1 MIGWQAR
8 LCYTETEVWKYPS
21 GFFDVDID
29 KDSAK
34 VTFPPPL
41 VYIGVL
47 LLGLVLDRFL
57 PWSLGG
63 GNGFSY
69 FGAGLLLLSGVTCL
83 LLASGKFRRLGT
95 DLKPWKPT
103 SAIADDGIYAVTRNP
118 MYLGMA
124 FVYLALLLLASSLGA
139 LILFPILIIIIRT
152 QVIAREETYLGGKF
166 GKEYQDYKAKT
177 RRWL

>member
-1 MIGWQAR
+1 VDFDADI
-8 LCYTETEVWKYPS
+8 
-21 GFFDVDID
+21 DVDID

-41 VYIGVL
+41 VYVGMLLIGL
-47 LLGLVLDRFL
+47 LLDRFL

-63 GNGFSY
+63 NGFSY
-69 FGAGLLLLSGVTCL
+69 VGAGLLLLSGIACL
-83 LLASGKFRRLGT
+83 LMASGKFRQLGT
-95 DLKPWKPT
+95 DLKPWKTT

-124 FVYLALLLLASSLGA
+124 FVYLALMLLASSLGA
-139 LILFPILIIIIRT
+139 LILFPVLIIIIRT
-152 QVIAREETYLGGKF
+152 QVIAREEAYLGGKF
-166 GKEYQDYKAKT
+166 GAEYQDYKAKT

>member
-1 MIGWQAR
+1 
-8 LCYTETEVWKYPS
+8 
-21 GFFDVDID
+21 VDID

-124 FVYLALLLLASSLGA
+124 FVYLALISHFNHHHSDTGYRPRRDLSGRKIWQRISGLQSQNSPLALNKSSYCGDMHRLL
-139 LILFPILIIIIRT
+139 
-152 QVIAREETYLGGKF
+152 F
-166 GKEYQDYKAKT
+166 GSHLKLTNE
-177 RRWL
+177 

>member
-1 MIGWQAR
+1 LVDKRGHAILKRKFGSAQVDIA
-8 LCYTETEVWKYPS
+8 
-21 GFFDVDID
+21 VDID

-41 VYIGVL
+41 VYGGML
-47 LLGLVLDRFL
+47 LIGLVLDRFL

-63 GNGFSY
+63 GNSFSY
-69 FGAGLLLLSGVTCL
+69 VGAGLLLLSGILCL
-83 LLASGKFRRLGT
+83 VMASGKFRQLRT
-95 DLKPWKPT
+95 DILPWKPT
-103 SAIADDGIYAVTRNP
+103 SAIADDGIYAITRNP

-124 FVYLALLLLASSLGA
+124 FVYLALMLLASSLGA
-139 LILFPILIIIIRT
+139 LILFPVLIIIIRT
-152 QVIAREETYLGGKF
+152 QVIAREEAYLDGKF